1 MPGNYSKDVQIHI
14 EDYSEMNFCS
24 TCPRVSLRTCDE
36 VGRKYQMRGSEFAGF
51 CARRYAEP
59 GEKYLWRKK
68 NPNC

>member
-1 MPGNYSKDVQIHI
+1 
-14 EDYSEMNFCS
+14 
-24 TCPRVSLRTCDE
+24 
-36 VGRKYQMRGSEFAGF
+36 MRGSEFAGF